1 MNRRKTLLFLGAIG
15 LGAMTGCNASFWGN
29 WGKKPK
35 AKGFAAVANGMTEKQ
50 VVKIM
55 GTPSRRRGLRLEGH
69 GAQAIQMTWVQHN
82 ELVMITFVGG
92 AVYHKEKTT

>member
-1 MNRRKTLLFLGAIG
+1 MNRRQSLVFLGAIG
-15 LGAMTGCNASFWGN
+15 LAGLTGCNASFWGQ
-29 WGKKPK
+29 WGKKKK
-35 AKGFAAVANGMTEKQ
+35 AEGFAAVATGMTEKQ

-69 GAQAIQMTWVQHN
+69 GAQALQLTWVKHN
-82 ELVMITFVGG
+82 ELVLVTFVGG